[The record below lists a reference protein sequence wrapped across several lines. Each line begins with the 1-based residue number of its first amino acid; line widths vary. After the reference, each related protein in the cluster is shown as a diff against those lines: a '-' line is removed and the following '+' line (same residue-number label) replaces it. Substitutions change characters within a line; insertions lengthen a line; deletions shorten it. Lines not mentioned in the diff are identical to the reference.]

1 MTTGMPDLPFD
12 RLSQAVAG
20 SIVYPPG
27 SKFGPRIQQDIQLV
41 MLYTGEMTVTLSGRP
56 LHVTPGHV
64 VLLKPGLEETFV
76 FSKTEDSWHRW
87 IAVHFEDLPDQA
99 VEALNRLPECLPLS
113 EEMNLLL
120 DLMIHLNR
128 QGEPT
133 DADVRSLGLAA
144 LHLYPRESAKT
155 VLQREKHPAVY
166 AALAMIRENYAEE
179 MSLAALA
186 NAAGSS
192 PEHLVRLFKKHERT
206 SPIHYL
212 WQYRV
217 NRAVELLTHTG
228 LTVSEIAVRCGFKTS
243 HHMARLVKE
252 TTGRTASQIRRDSW
266 GGGSGGPSQA

>member
-1 MTTGMPDLPFD
+1 MTSGMPDFSLD
-12 RLSQAVAG
+12 RLSNAVAG

-41 MLYTGEMTVTLSGRP
+41 MLYAGEMTVTVSGRP

-64 VLLKPGLEETFV
+64 ILLKPGLEESFV
-76 FSKTEDSWHRW
+76 FSKREDSWHRW
-87 IAVHFEDLPDQA
+87 IAVHYEGLSERD

-113 EEMNLLL
+113 EEMNLLV
-120 DLMIHLNR
+120 DLMLRLTR
-128 QGEPT
+128 QGAPT

-144 LHLYPRESAKT
+144 LHLYPRESEKAM
-155 VLQREKHPAVY
+155 LQREKHPAVY
-166 AALAMIRENYAEE
+166 AALAYIHENYAEE

-186 NAAGSS
+186 NATGAS

-228 LTVSEIAVRCGFKTS
+228 LTVSEIAARCGFKTS
-243 HHMARLVKE
+243 HHLARLVKE
-252 TTGRTASQIRRDSW
+252 TTGRTATDIRRDSW
-266 GGGSGGPSQA
+266 SGFRGSPQT